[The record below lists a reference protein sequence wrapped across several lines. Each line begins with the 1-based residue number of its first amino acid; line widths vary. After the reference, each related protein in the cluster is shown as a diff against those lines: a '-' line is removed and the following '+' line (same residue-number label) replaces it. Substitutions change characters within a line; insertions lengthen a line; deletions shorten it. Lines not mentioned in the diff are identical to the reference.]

1 MHSVKVSNLS
11 ISFDQMPVLR
21 ELSFSIDHG
30 DIACLLGPSG
40 TGKTTLL
47 RLIAGFEQPQNGE
60 IWINGVKCSD
70 HRGTLPVEERSIG
83 MVFQD
88 FALFPHINVED
99 NILFGLQG
107 KSSTVQQSRLKQLC
121 DMLRIRELLFKF
133 PHQLSGGQ
141 QQRVAIAR
149 ALAPGPRVM
158 LLDEPFSNID
168 VELREELAQE
178 VRTTL
183 KEEGVTAIIVSH
195 NQLETFAVADRIGV
209 LNEGQL
215 LQWDTAFNLYH
226 RPMNRYV
233 ADFVGRGVFI
243 PGTVMNGMDV
253 ETELGIIRGSGPHGY
268 NTGKQID
275 VLIRPDDIIH
285 DDDSDM
291 SAVVDNK
298 VFRGA
303 DFLYTLTL
311 KSGQKVL
318 SLVPSHHNHPVHQP
332 IGIRLEIDHL
342 VIFPKQAARN

>member
-1 MHSVKVSNLS
+1 VHSVKVSDLS
-11 ISFDQMPVLR
+11 ISFDQVPVLR
-21 ELSFSIDHG
+21 GLSFSIDHG

-47 RLIAGFEQPQNGE
+47 RLIAGFEQPQSGE

-70 HRGTLPVEERSIG
+70 HRGTLPVEERGIG

-107 KSSTVQQSRLKQLC
+107 KSSSAQQRRLKQLC
-121 DMLRIRELLFKF
+121 DLLRIRELLYKF

-243 PGTVMNGMDV
+243 PGTIINNMNV
-253 ETELGIIRGSGPHGY
+253 ETELGVICGSGPHGY
-268 NTGKQID
+268 KTGRQID

-291 SAVVDNK
+291 SAIVDNK

-311 KSGQKVL
+311 ESGQKVL
-318 SLVPSHHNHPVHQP
+318 SMVPSHHNHPVHQP

-342 VIFPKQAARN
+342 VIFPKLAAGN

>member
-1 MHSVKVSNLS
+1 MQSIRVNKIAIQFEQQVILKD
-11 ISFDQMPVLR
+11 ISFD
-21 ELSFSIDHG
+21 IDHG
-30 DIACLLGPSG
+30 EIACLLGPSG

-47 RLIAGFEQPQNGE
+47 RLIAGFEKPDKGE
-60 IWINGVKCSD
+60 IWINGVMCSEPK
-70 HRGTLPVEERSIG
+70 GILPVEQRGIG

-99 NILFGLQG
+99 NILFGIS
-107 KSSTVQQSRLKQLC
+107 KKPRSDQQKRLEQLC
-121 DMLRIRELLFKF
+121 DLLRIQDLLTKF

-168 VELREELAQE
+168 VELREELAHE

-195 NQLETFAVADRIGV
+195 NQLESFAVADRIGV
-209 LNEGQL
+209 LNQGKL
-215 LQWDTAFNLYH
+215 YQWDTAFNLYH
-226 RPMNRYV
+226 QPDNRYV

-243 PGTVMNGMDV
+243 PGRVINETDV
-253 ETELGIIRGSGPHGY
+253 ETELGAIRGKAPHGFRL
-268 NTGKQID
+268 NDKVD
-275 VLIRPDDIIH
+275 VLLRPDDIIH
-285 DDDSDM
+285 DDDSTL
-291 SAVVDNK
+291 SAIVEDK

-311 KSGQKVL
+311 ESGQRVL
-318 SLVPSHHNHPVHQP
+318 SLVPSHHDHPIQQP

-342 VIFPKQAARN
+342 VVFPNQA